1 MVPVFQCWRLAGGS
15 PDRLPCTDAEGEASV
30 TRCCVLSPPEP
41 LQKGWWAGTSCEPD
55 TWVVGHQFSHLLFGI
70 SVHPFSSPKVARY
83 TCLLFFKNIVNEV
96 SDISGQGLLA
106 TASKLHDIKFWLMLC
121 SGCGCQL
128 WVIMSAFGKH
138 LLCLCTWR
146 MISGTCSSTAAPLP
160 CHVLSH
166 EEPGFTRMELLSCLK
181 SWVNIHPYPGFRYS
195 KRHSFG
201 WTQNWTSGE
210 SPRDFKVHWL
220 I

>member
-1 MVPVFQCWRLAGGS
+1 MLVSPAVVSCLLQSCCRKDGELEHLVSPVPEL
-15 PDRLPCTDAEGEASV
+15 
-30 TRCCVLSPPEP
+30 
-41 LQKGWWAGTSCEPD
+41 WATSSATFCLEY
-55 TWVVGHQFSHLLFGI
+55 
-70 SVHPFSSPKVARY
+70 PFSSLTVARY
-83 TCLLFFKNIVNEV
+83 TCLLFFKNIVDEV
-96 SDISGQGLLA
+96 SDILGQGLLA

-160 CHVLSH
+160 CHVLSPQLSQAAH